1 MYIKQLLK
9 CVHDY
14 QCLIG
19 MPILYAYKPGVTY
32 KCLQWKGALSVKN
45 LRGLSP
51 ELGIVRAQ
59 LFPRCIQN
67 ASTQAFPAK
76 YSMLF
81 ILYVSKEHSLG
92 DIYNPTHLWQNAAAP
107 ISAVIHTINP
117 PTASVP
123 SEARNPKGTQHLATC
138 YCKGWKIILWHQ
150 KYTCIKHFTYILF
163 GHKVTISVFYLHE
176 CL

>member
-32 KCLQWKGALSVKN
+32 KCLQWKGALSVKS

-67 ASTQAFPAK
+67 TSTQAFPAK

-92 DIYNPTHLWQNAAAP
+92 DIYNPTHLWQNAVAP

-117 PTASVP
+117 LQLLFRQRLETQRAHNTWLPVIVKGERLSY
-123 SEARNPKGTQHLATC
+123 GTQNTHA
-138 YCKGWKIILWHQ
+138 
-150 KYTCIKHFTYILF
+150 
-163 GHKVTISVFYLHE
+163 
-176 CL
+176 